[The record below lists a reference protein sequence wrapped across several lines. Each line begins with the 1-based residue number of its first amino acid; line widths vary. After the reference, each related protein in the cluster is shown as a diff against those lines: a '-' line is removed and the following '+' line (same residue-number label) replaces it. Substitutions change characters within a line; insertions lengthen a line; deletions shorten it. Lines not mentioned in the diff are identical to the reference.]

1 MKNEIEQR
9 LVFLEESRHSHYNI
23 IQAMNV
29 SEGFTIL
36 DMFIW
41 VVLKRSISL
50 AYGFTT
56 LIRASNL
63 ICAAPLVRLQIDNL
77 LRYHAAFLV
86 NNQEEFVV
94 EFFSGT
100 PIRKMRDRNG
110 NLMRDVYL
118 QQEVSKRFSW
128 LEDVYQRTSGY
139 VHLSEQHMF
148 NTIRASGKGEGAIE
162 GYIGPDDKLVSDEV
176 YEDAVETMILVTHS
190 LLTDVADWVTKGR
203 HVEDD

>member
-1 MKNEIEQR
+1 MNSDIEQR

-23 IQAMNV
+23 IQCMNV

-41 VVLKRSISL
+41 VVLKRSVSL
-50 AYGFTT
+50 AYGFAA
-56 LIRASNL
+56 LIRTSNL

-86 NNQEEFVV
+86 NNQEEFVA
-94 EFFSGT
+94 EFISGT
-100 PIRKMRDRNG
+100 PIRRMRDRNG
-110 NLMRDVYL
+110 NLMNDVYL
-118 QQEVSKRFSW
+118 QQEVSRRFSW
-128 LEDVYQRTSGY
+128 LEDVYRKTSGY
-139 VHLSEQHMF
+139 IHLSEQHVF

-176 YEDAVETMILVTHS
+176 YADAVETMILVTHS
-190 LLTDVADWVTKGR
+190 LLTDIADWVANGR
-203 HVEDD
+203 QLESD